1 MSDKVTL
8 YTRQHENSLY
18 ELDKKGIITNKEI
31 YVRMHMRDISDFFLE
46 KYRLFVKM
54 AEKIVPRDEATEYPI
69 WCTVSKKY
77 CLRPIDKEVVYELEV
92 PKEEIIYFDG
102 AKWDLVLN
110 NLYIP
115 IDKEDGEN
123 FSKEIAKL
131 GVTDSFSF
139 IDGKYKGMYPE
150 IEKKIRDSWKRIFII
165 DQFSEISIQANLW
178 KIKGEW
184 VKRIIRPGEEI

>member
-54 AEKIVPRDEATEYPI
+54 AEKIVPRDESTEYPI

-115 IDKEDGEN
+115 LDEEDGLKFN
-123 FSKEIAKL
+123 KEIASL
-131 GVTDSFSF
+131 GVTDSFNF

-150 IEKKIRDSWKRIFII
+150 IEKKIRDSWQRIFII

>member
-18 ELDKKGIITNKEI
+18 ELKKKGIITNKEI

-54 AEKIVPRDEATEYPI
+54 AEKIVPRDESTEYPI

-102 AKWDLVLN
+102 AKRDLVLN

-150 IEKKIRDSWKRIFII
+150 IEKKIRESWQRIFII

>member
-123 FSKEIAKL
+123 FSNEIAKL

-150 IEKKIRDSWKRIFII
+150 IEKKIRDSWQRIFII

-184 VKRIIRPGEEI
+184 VKRIIRPGEKI

>member
-54 AEKIVPRDEATEYPI
+54 AEKIVPRDESTEYPI

-123 FSKEIAKL
+123 FSNEIAKL

-150 IEKKIRDSWKRIFII
+150 IEKKIRDSWQRIFII

>member
-46 KYRLFVKM
+46 KYRLFVEM
-54 AEKIVPRDEATEYPI
+54 AEKIVPRDESTEYPI

-150 IEKKIRDSWKRIFII
+150 IEKKIRDSWQRIFII

-184 VKRIIRPGEEI
+184 VKRIIRPGEKI